1 MDSDPDPNQAP
12 DFSICNHTQTPA
24 QDNLQ
29 MISNP
34 AIKAYYDRTPR
45 SIPVLNLSPI
55 FSKMPISIDKTEY
68 ARQYELDLDQAQ
80 PPGSP
85 PLAPKA
91 SGLLNNP
98 SHAVLD
104 LQPEQEV
111 VASIAQAALDHF
123 NALSDSSNEDLEWL
137 YAPSNDDL
145 LEVTVIVNDDIETA
159 SHGCKRACTADH
171 TATSCWWFPW
181 QVKVTCTMDILM
193 NLPHSV
199 FSQKQ
204 LDLFLWLLKVND
216 VDDVPSVKT
225 IQSLNSALQKCCGI
239 GTITYKGA
247 LGNHYHEMSNPKVR
261 PHLHFYPKDS
271 GLWLSEARQGLCW
284 LCEVPDEQLTPM
296 ARLNSHDY
304 YIHEPAMLSN
314 GHCWAMEPVDTDHQR
329 SWKVIKSVVDSKTS
343 STSEWAFT
351 DPNVGNRWRA
361 LSKRHKVLSFPIWM
375 YCNNMSGNMS
385 KKWNEHNSFLFI
397 PAGLPCSEAQQEY
410 NVHFLCTSNLA
421 PPLEMLDG
429 IVGQL
434 KHYQLSRNAQKSG
447 VWSWDS
453 QTNEPVLLLP
463 FVLALLGDNP
473 MQSDFAC
480 HIGLCG
486 KLFCRACWVK
496 GTDAATNILE
506 SAGQCVHQESN
517 GAESDADSQMASDD
531 SANEG
536 TSNPASE
543 TESVGKPRNKQ
554 ETITQLCAQFVQAS
568 QLDSKTK
575 VNKMRTESGIKDTF
589 QKYFIDKVVGSYQ
602 RLRGVASKQAA
613 LDESIASFPDTI
625 ISPVWR
631 IKGLDPHQDTPVK
644 ILHIVLLGFVKY
656 LWRDLVQLQ
665 LKGKPDK
672 LNLLAT
678 RLSSLNVNGLGI
690 SPLAGK
696 TLVQYSGSLTGQ
708 DFCAIVQ
715 VAPFVIYDLVSKECM
730 DTWVALSKLI
740 PLIYQPEIHDINA
753 HLHNGHVVGLTSQ
766 NFTFLYT

>member
-34 AIKAYYDRTPR
+34 AIKAYYDRCLYQLTK
-45 SIPVLNLSPI
+45 SLLHQAQA
-55 FSKMPISIDKTEY
+55 EY

-91 SGLLNNP
+91 SVPQAFTLGLLNNP

-181 QVKVTCTMDILM
+181 QVKV
-193 NLPHSV
+193 
-199 FSQKQ
+199 KQ

-247 LGNHYHEMSNPKVR
+247 LGNHYHVNNLAHIISQEMSNPKVR

-375 YCNNMSGNMS
+375 YCNNMSG
-385 KKWNEHNSFLFI
+385 
-397 PAGLPCSEAQQEY
+397 LPCSEAQQEY

-434 KHYQLSRNAQKSG
+434 KHVNF
-447 VWSWDS
+447 
-453 QTNEPVLLLP
+453 LLLYNTWTNSINFLETHKKVVFGHGTLKQMSQSFFYP
-463 FVLALLGDNP
+463 SYLLCWETILCRDCVANFFVVHAGSKELMLLP
-473 MQSDFAC
+473 TSSSQQASVSTKKAMEPKVMQTAKWPATTVQMKE
-480 HIGLCG
+480 HPIQPV
-486 KLFCRACWVK
+486 KLK
-496 GTDAATNILE
+496 
-506 SAGQCVHQESN
+506 
-517 GAESDADSQMASDD
+517 
-531 SANEG
+531 
-536 TSNPASE
+536 
-543 TESVGKPRNKQ
+543 VGKPRNKQ